1 MTASTSISSGLTA
14 MAETT
19 LEAPLCLSPVPLSRP
34 PRRLPEGTC
43 DCHFHVFAPH
53 APLASP
59 RSYTPRIEPLDGWLR
74 LADATGM
81 ARGVLVQPSVYGFDN
96 RVLLTA
102 LAAHAERLRG
112 VVVIPPE
119 TGSNELMRLHRLG
132 VRGVRVNLRNKAGLP
147 LETVPALAASVRSLG
162 WHLQFQVG
170 PDGIGDVTRMVLQHG
185 ITAVIDHAAFL
196 PTADPNVE
204 SGIVALQ
211 RLLDTG
217 SAYVK
222 LSAPYRLTA
231 GPDYPGFGAFVARL
245 AASHPER
252 LLWGSDWPHTEL
264 FTAMPDDADLVS
276 AMLDWLPDEP
286 VRRKV
291 FVTNPE
297 SLYWSNE

>member
-1 MTASTSISSGLTA
+1 
-14 MAETT
+14 
-19 LEAPLCLSPVPLSRP
+19 
-34 PRRLPEGTC
+34 
-43 DCHFHVFAPH
+43 
-53 APLASP
+53 
-59 RSYTPRIEPLDGWLR
+59 
-74 LADATGM
+74 
-81 ARGVLVQPSVYGFDN
+81 
-96 RVLLTA
+96 
-102 LAAHAERLRG
+102 
-112 VVVIPPE
+112 
-119 TGSNELMRLHRLG
+119 MRLHRLG
-132 VRGVRVNLRNKAGLP
+132 VRGVRINLRNKAGLP
-147 LETVPALAASVRSLG
+147 LETVPALAASTQHLG

-170 PDGIGDVTRMVLQHG
+170 LDGIEAVTRMVLQYG

-196 PTADPNVE
+196 PVADPAV
-204 SGIVALQ
+204 GPHIAGLQ

-222 LSAPYRLTA
+222 LSAPYRLAAT
-231 GPDYPGFGAFVARL
+231 PDYPGFGALVARL

-264 FTAMPDDADLVS
+264 FQAMPDDADLVS

>member
-1 MTASTSISSGLTA
+1 M
-14 MAETT
+14 
-19 LEAPLCLSPVPLSRP
+19 
-34 PRRLPEGTC
+34 PEGTC

-59 RSYTPRIEPLDGWLR
+59 RSYTPRIETLDGWLQ
-74 LADATGM
+74 LADAIGM
-81 ARGVLVQPSVYGFDN
+81 AHGVLVQPSVYGFDN

-112 VVVIPPE
+112 IVVIPPE
-119 TGSNELMRLHRLG
+119 TDGDELMRLHRLG
-132 VRGVRVNLRNKAGLP
+132 VRGVRINLRNKTGLP
-147 LETVPALAASVRSLG
+147 LEAVPTLASAIQHLG
-162 WHLQFQVG
+162 WQLQFQVG
-170 PDGIGDVTRMVLQHG
+170 PDGVEAVTRTVLQYG

-196 PTADPNVE
+196 PVADPAVE
-204 SGIVALQ
+204 PGITALQ

-222 LSAPYRLTA
+222 LSAPYRLA
-231 GPDYPGFGAFVARL
+231 AAPDYPGFGALVARL

-264 FTAMPDDADLVS
+264 FEAMPDDADLVS

-286 VRRKV
+286 MRRKV

-297 SLYWSNE
+297 SLYWSTE